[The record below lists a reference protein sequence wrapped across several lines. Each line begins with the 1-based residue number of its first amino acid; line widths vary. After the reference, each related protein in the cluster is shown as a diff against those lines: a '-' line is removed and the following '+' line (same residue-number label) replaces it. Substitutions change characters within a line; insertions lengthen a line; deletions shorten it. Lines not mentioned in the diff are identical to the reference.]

1 MFSRFRHVWICS
13 TLSVAISMSTVH
25 LFAAAPQ
32 PPDAN
37 VVSVVEGTNQF
48 ALDLYAKLGT
58 ASDGNL
64 FFSPQ
69 SISTALSM
77 TYAGARGDTSL
88 QMGKALH
95 LNLAPDD
102 LASAQATLIKQL
114 NDAGKNGLY
123 QLSIANRLW
132 GQQGYHFLEGFL
144 KTLRDDYQADL
155 EQLDFQTQPE
165 RARQTIND
173 WVAQATQGKIKDLIP
188 SGLLNEMT
196 RLVLTNAVYFKGK
209 WQQPFKPDATKPAPF
224 FLSAGKQADV
234 PMMYQ
239 KQRCRFG
246 KFDLAGQAG
255 LQVLELPYQGD
266 ELSMVVLLPNQKD
279 GLSALEKQLTVENL
293 KLWTTKLSL
302 PEVKIW
308 LPKFKLSAEFQ
319 LRDVLADLGMPLA
332 FTPHRADFSG
342 MDGQHDLYISAVV
355 HKAYVDVN
363 EEGTEAA
370 AATGVAVGAM
380 AMPANPPE
388 FRADHPFLF
397 LIRDKKTGCILFMGR
412 MTDPR

>member
-1 MFSRFRHVWICS
+1 MFSRFRHVWIYI
-13 TLSVAISMSTVH
+13 TLSVAISMAPVR
-25 LFAAAPQ
+25 LLAAAPQ

-37 VVSVVEGTNQF
+37 MASVVESTNQF

-58 ASDGNL
+58 ASDSNL

-77 TYAGARGDTSL
+77 TYAGARGDTAA
-88 QMGKALH
+88 QMGKVLH
-95 LNLAPDD
+95 LSQAPYNFS
-102 LASAQATLIKQL
+102 SAQATLIKQL

-144 KTLRDDYQADL
+144 KTLRDDYQADFQ
-155 EQLDFQTQPE
+155 QLDFQTQPE
-165 RARQTIND
+165 QARQTIND
-173 WVAQATQGKIKDLIP
+173 WVEQATQGKIKDLIP
-188 SGLLNEMT
+188 QGLLNEMT
-196 RLVLTNAVYFKGK
+196 KLVLTNAVYFKGK

-234 PMMYQ
+234 PLMYQ

-279 GLSALEKQLTVENL
+279 GLSALEKQLSMDNL
-293 KLWTTKLSL
+293 KQWTTKLAQ

-308 LPKFKLSAEFQ
+308 LPKFKLNAEFQ
-319 LRDVLADLGMPLA
+319 LRDVLTDLGMPSA
-332 FTPHRADFSG
+332 FLPDRADFSG
-342 MDGQHDLYISAVV
+342 MNGQHDLYISAVV

-370 AATGVAVGAM
+370 AATGVVSRAM
-380 AMPANPPE
+380 AMPANPTE

-412 MTDPR
+412 VTDPR

>member
-1 MFSRFRHVWICS
+1 MFSRLHHVWTCI
-13 TLSVAISMSTVH
+13 TLSVLIIMAPIE
-25 LFAAAPQ
+25 LLAAAPQ
-32 PPDAN
+32 PPNAA
-37 VVSVVEGTNQF
+37 VASVVESTNQF

-77 TYAGARGDTSL
+77 TYAGARGDTAL
-88 QMGKALH
+88 QMGKVLH
-95 LNLAPDD
+95 LNLSPDN
-102 LASAQATLIKQL
+102 LVLAQAALIKQL
-114 NDAGKNGLY
+114 NDAGKSGLY

-132 GQQGYHFLEGFL
+132 GQQGYKFLEGFL
-144 KTLRDDYQADL
+144 KTLRDDYRADL
-155 EQLDFQTQPE
+155 QQLDFQTQPE
-165 RARQTIND
+165 QARQTINQ
-173 WVAQATQGKIKDLIP
+173 WVEQATQGKIKDLIP
-188 SGLLNEMT
+188 EGLLNKMT

-209 WQQPFKPDATKPAPF
+209 WQQPFKPDATQPAPF

-234 PMMYQ
+234 PLMYQ
-239 KQRCRFG
+239 KEHCRFG
-246 KFDLAGQAG
+246 KFDLAGQTG
-255 LQVLELPYQGD
+255 LQVIELPYQGD
-266 ELSMVVLLPNQKD
+266 ELSLVVLLPNQKD
-279 GLSALEKQLTVENL
+279 GLSALEKQLTVDNL
-293 KLWTTKLSL
+293 KQWTTKLAQ

-319 LRDVLADLGMPLA
+319 LRDVLTDLGMPLA

-370 AATGVAVGAM
+370 AATGTVMRGHAM
-380 AMPANPPE
+380 AANPPE

-397 LIRDKKTGCILFMGR
+397 LIRDKKTGYILFLGR
-412 MTDPR
+412 VTDPR

>member
-1 MFSRFRHVWICS
+1 
-13 TLSVAISMSTVH
+13 L
-25 LFAAAPQ
+25 
-32 PPDAN
+32 
-37 VVSVVEGTNQF
+37 
-48 ALDLYAKLGT
+48 
-58 ASDGNL
+58 
-64 FFSPQ
+64 
-69 SISTALSM
+69 
-77 TYAGARGDTSL
+77 
-88 QMGKALH
+88 
-95 LNLAPDD
+95 
-102 LASAQATLIKQL
+102 AQAALIKQL
-114 NDAGKNGLY
+114 NDAGKSGLY

-132 GQQGYHFLEGFL
+132 GQEGHHFLEAFL

-155 EQLDFQTQPE
+155 QQLDFQTQPE
-165 RARQTIND
+165 QARQTINQ
-173 WVAQATQGKIKDLIP
+173 WVEQATQGKIKDLIP
-188 SGLLNEMT
+188 QGLLNEMT

-209 WQQPFKPDATKPAPF
+209 WQQPFKPDATQPAPF

-234 PMMYQ
+234 PLMYQ
-239 KQRCRFG
+239 KQHCRFG

-255 LQVLELPYQGD
+255 LQVIELTYQGD

-279 GLSALEKQLTVENL
+279 GLSALEKQLSVDNL
-293 KLWTTKLSL
+293 KQWTTKLAQ

-319 LRDVLADLGMPLA
+319 LRDVLTDLGMPLA

-370 AATGVAVGAM
+370 AATGVGVVGAM
-380 AMPANPPE
+380 ARPPKPQE

-397 LIRDKKTGCILFMGR
+397 LIHDEKTGCILFLGR
-412 MTDPR
+412 VTDPR